1 MVHHKGA
8 VGKAIRL
15 SNVRIAPSVTNT
27 RPKKLRILACMK
39 KFRQLSVI
47 NEDELLAGVE
57 AVLMGKADY

>member
-1 MVHHKGA
+1 
-8 VGKAIRL
+8 
-15 SNVRIAPSVTNT
+15 
-27 RPKKLRILACMK
+27 MK